1 MTRSRFLFSLAS
13 LGVCLALVP
22 TNSFG
27 ANPTTAL
34 VTKIQK
40 SGLGCLDA
48 KLDKSKILY
57 SPTRTICNING
68 EKTNIEVYSAS
79 NFKKAT
85 KYLCSSGFDINFLT
99 DKKTWSIVPDT
110 ESTMNSIQKI
120 VGGSIVSACSVK

>member
-1 MTRSRFLFSLAS
+1 M
-13 LGVCLALVP
+13 VP

-57 SPTRTICNING
+57 SPTRTICTIKG
-68 EKTNIEVYSAS
+68 EKTNIEVYSAT
-79 NFKKAT
+79 NFKKAS
-85 KYLCSSGFDINFLT
+85 KYLCSSGFDTNFLT
-99 DKKTWSIVPDT
+99 DKKTWSIVPD
-110 ESTMNSIQKI
+110 SDLTMNAIQKI
-120 VGGSIVSACSVK
+120 VGGFIVSECSIK